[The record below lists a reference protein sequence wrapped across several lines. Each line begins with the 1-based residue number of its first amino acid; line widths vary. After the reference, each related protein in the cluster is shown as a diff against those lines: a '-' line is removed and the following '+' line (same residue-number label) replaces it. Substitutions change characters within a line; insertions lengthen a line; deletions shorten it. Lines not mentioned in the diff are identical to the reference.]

1 MIKYKLK
8 TCTENICWETQS
20 ANERNQRPK
29 IIEKKNFLINK

>member
-8 TCTENICWETQS
+8 TCTENICWKTQS

-29 IIEKKNFLINK
+29 NYTDYCVHGL